1 MVPVRYLT
9 VTPAMTARYLT
20 VTAGVAPSYLAVVVR
35 APTARYLTVTV
46 AALGRHP
53 QQLQRPAGYLV

>member
-1 MVPVRYLT
+1 
-9 VTPAMTARYLT
+9 
-20 VTAGVAPSYLAVVVR
+20 VAAS
-35 APTARYLTVTV
+35 YLTVTV